1 MNPVE
6 TLQKMLQL
14 EEAEYAF
21 QDRAVAGGLAR
32 YADTWSKQATQL
44 YGEAAQVWIAGVA
57 ALMRSYSAAPGPEA
71 RREIFT
77 TLKQHL
83 QQGPEAAQRPDLAKG
98 APEAP
103 VEARPAET
111 RPAAQSP
118 VRPTSRSATTSWQV
132 LQAPLVTLRGVGQAR
147 AALLEKLGLRTL
159 EDLLF
164 CYPRRYED
172 YAGLK
177 TIMQLEFGEW
187 VTVIGKVWDAG
198 ARETQGGRK
207 LFKAVLSDN
216 TGFLELTWFNQPYL
230 ADRIKSGMLLKVTGK
245 VGQYLGRPTMVAPE
259 WEPVEREEL
268 KAAGLLP
275 VYPLTEGLTQ
285 KVMRSIVE
293 QALNLWAERV
303 PETLSDTL
311 RQRYQ
316 LWPLSQALRKI
327 HFPEDHG
334 QLRLAR
340 RRLAFEEALILQIGL
355 LRQKRAWKAQPGQ
368 TITLDPA
375 QVTAL
380 IEALPYTLTGAQQRS
395 LNEMLQDL
403 ASGQPM
409 NRLLQGDVGSGKTVV
424 AALLLALLAGAGYQG
439 ALMVPTEILAEQHY
453 ATLSRLFAAFPQAPT
468 LALLTGSTPERERE
482 AIYAGLADGS
492 ISVVVGTHALIQD
505 RVTFARLA
513 LVVIDEQHRF
523 GVEQRAALRAK
534 GLNPHVLV
542 MTATPIPRS
551 LELTVWGHVD
561 VSVLDELPPGRQPV
575 ETRVLKPYERERAYQ
590 FIQHQI
596 EKGRQAFIV
605 YPLVEES
612 EKLDARAAVEE
623 FERLRRE
630 VFPRLRLGLL
640 HGQMRSEE
648 KEAVMAQMKRGELD
662 ILVATTV
669 IEVGIDI
676 PNATVMLVDGAE
688 RFGLAQ
694 LHQLRGRVGR
704 GAERSYCLLLS
715 EDPSEEAAERLK
727 ALEST
732 TDGFLLAQ
740 KDLEMRGPGE
750 FLGTR
755 QSGWPDLP
763 ILMVVGDTRV
773 LHEAR
778 EAALGLLDED
788 PDLVKPENQAL
799 AQRVAR
805 FWQGLE
811 TVKELS

>member
-1 MNPVE
+1 
-6 TLQKMLQL
+6 MLAL
-14 EEAEYAF
+14 EESEYNF

-32 YADTWSKQATQL
+32 YADTWSKQSRQL
-44 YGEAAQVWIAGVA
+44 YGESAQAWVAEVA
-57 ALMRSYSAAPGPEA
+57 ALLRSYSAAPVPEA
-71 RREIFT
+71 RREILA
-77 TLKQHL
+77 TLKQRL
-83 QQGPEAAQRPDLAKG
+83 AQGPTAST
-98 APEAP
+98 APTSDEAP
-103 VEARPAET
+103 RPLERP
-111 RPAAQSP
+111 RPAAA
-118 VRPTSRSATTSWQV
+118 SRWGATSWTT

-147 AALLEKLGLRTL
+147 ASLLEKLGLRTL

-177 TIMQLEFGEW
+177 TIVKVEYGEL

-207 LFKAVLSDN
+207 LFKAVLSDG

-230 ADRIKSGMLLKVTGK
+230 ADRIKPGMLLKVTGK

-259 WEPVEREEL
+259 WEVLEREEL
-268 KAAGLLP
+268 KSAGLLP

-285 KVMRSIVE
+285 KVMRSTVE
-293 QALNLWAERV
+293 QALALWAERV
-303 PETLSDTL
+303 PETLPAAL
-311 RQRYQ
+311 REQYQ
-316 LWPLSQALRKI
+316 LWPLSLALRKI
-327 HFPEDHG
+327 HFPEDWS
-334 QLRLAR
+334 QLQLAR
-340 RRLAFEEALILQIGL
+340 RRLGFEEALILQIGL
-355 LRQKRAWKAQPGQ
+355 LRQKKAWKAQSGQ
-368 TITLDPA
+368 RIVLDPA
-375 QVTAL
+375 Q
-380 IEALPYTLTGAQQRS
+380 IEALIAALPYALTGAQRRS
-395 LNEMLQDL
+395 LEEMLQDL

-453 ATLSRLFAAFPQAPT
+453 ATLSRLFALFPQTPT
-468 LALLTGSTPERERE
+468 LALLTGSTPDYERE

-492 ISVVVGTHALIQD
+492 IGVVVGTHALIQE
-505 RVTFARLA
+505 RVAFARLA

-551 LELTVWGHVD
+551 LELTIWGHVD

-575 ETRVLKPYERERAYQ
+575 ETRVLKPSERERAYQ
-590 FIQHQI
+590 FIQHQV

-640 HGQMRSEE
+640 HGQLRSED

-676 PNATVMLVDGAE
+676 PNATVMLIDGAE

-704 GAERSYCLLLS
+704 GADRSYCLLLS

-727 ALEST
+727 ALEDT

-763 ILMVVGDTRV
+763 ILMALGDTRV

-778 EAALGLLDED
+778 EAAVALLEMD
-788 PDLVKPENQAL
+788 PELALPEHQAL
-799 AQRVAR
+799 AQRVTR
-805 FWQGLE
+805 FWENLD

>member
-1 MNPVE
+1 MKPVE

-32 YADTWSKQATQL
+32 YADTWMKQATQL
-44 YGEAAQVWIAGVA
+44 YGEAAQVWIADITGR
-57 ALMRSYSAAPGPEA
+57 MRAYSSAPSPEA
-71 RREIFT
+71 RRELLAG
-77 TLKQHL
+77 LKQRL
-83 QQGPEAAQRPDLAKG
+83 TEGPGG
-98 APEAP
+98 APVAAP
-103 VEARPAET
+103 KPEPAKSVASAAPPPPAEVS
-111 RPAAQSP
+111 RGVDAAW
-118 VRPTSRSATTSWQV
+118 RA
-132 LQAPLVTLRGVGQAR
+132 LDAPLSTLRGVGAAR
-147 AALLEKLGLRTL
+147 AALLEKLGLHTIA
-159 EDLLF
+159 DVLF

-177 TIMQLEFGEW
+177 TISQLAFGEL
-187 VTVIGKVWDAG
+187 VTVLGKVWDAG
-198 ARETQGGRK
+198 LSETRSGRK
-207 LFKAVLSDN
+207 LFKAVLSDG
-216 TGFLELTWFNQPYL
+216 TGFLEVSWFNQPYL
-230 ADRIKSGMLLKVTGK
+230 ADRIKSGMMIKVTGK
-245 VGQYLGRPTMVAPE
+245 VGEFLGRPTMVSPE
-259 WEPVEREEL
+259 WEAVEREEL
-268 KAAGLLP
+268 KSSGLLP

-285 KVMRSIVE
+285 KVIRSIVE
-293 QALNLWAERV
+293 QTLNVWAQRV
-303 PETLSDTL
+303 PETLPAAL
-311 RQRYQ
+311 RERYQ
-316 LWPLSQALRKI
+316 LWPIAQALRKI
-327 HFPEDHG
+327 HFPEDRA
-334 QLRLAR
+334 QLQAAR
-340 RRLAFEEALILQIGL
+340 RRLGFEEALILQIGL
-355 LRQKRAWKAQPGQ
+355 LRQKRAWQAQAGQ
-368 TITLDPA
+368 TIVLAPE
-375 QVTAL
+375 QVEAL
-380 IEALPYTLTGAQQRS
+380 IAALPYTLTQAQRRS
-395 LNEMLQDL
+395 LQEMLQDL
-403 ASGQPM
+403 ASGRPM

-453 ATLSRLFAAFPQAPT
+453 ATLARLFAHFPQPPT

-492 ISVVVGTHALIQD
+492 INVVVGTHALIQE
-505 RVTFARLA
+505 RVAFARLA

-534 GLNPHVLV
+534 GANPHVLV

-551 LELTVWGHVD
+551 LELTIWGHVD

-575 ETRVLKPYERERAYQ
+575 ETRVLQPHERERAYV
-590 FIQHQI
+590 FIKSQI

-612 EKLDARAAVEE
+612 EKIEARAAVEE

-630 VFPRLRLGLL
+630 VFPKLRLGLL

-662 ILVATTV
+662 VLVATTV

-715 EDPSEEAAERLK
+715 EDPSEEAKERLL
-727 ALEST
+727 ALERT
-732 TDGFLLAQ
+732 TDGFELAQ

-763 ILMVVGDTRV
+763 ILMALGDTRV

-778 EAALGLLDED
+778 EAAVVLLDED
-788 PDLVKPENQAL
+788 PDLKREDYQAL

-811 TVKELS
+811 QVKELS

>member
-1 MNPVE
+1 MKPVE

-32 YADTWSKQATQL
+32 YADTWTKQATQL
-44 YGEAAQVWIAGVA
+44 YGEDAQAWVAEIAACLRA
-57 ALMRSYSAAPGPEA
+57 YSAAPSPDA

-77 TLKQHL
+77 ALKQRL
-83 QQGPEAAQRPDLAKG
+83 TEGPTVAAVETPAPRP
-98 APEAP
+98 APAPSRPETVSPRPSTGTWRALEAP
-103 VEARPAET
+103 LA
-111 RPAAQSP
+111 
-118 VRPTSRSATTSWQV
+118 
-132 LQAPLVTLRGVGQAR
+132 TLRGVGQAR
-147 AALLEKLGLRTL
+147 AALLEKLGLRTI
-159 EDLLF
+159 EDVLF

-177 TIMQLEFGEW
+177 TITQLEYGEL

-198 ARETQGGRK
+198 TRDTQGGRK
-207 LFKAVLSDN
+207 LFKAVLSDG

-230 ADRIKSGMLLKVTGK
+230 ADRIKPNMLLKVTGK

-259 WEPVEREEL
+259 WEVVEREEL
-268 KAAGLLP
+268 KSSGLLP

-293 QALNLWAERV
+293 QALNVWAERV
-303 PETLSDTL
+303 PETLPASL
-311 RQRYQ
+311 RERYQ
-316 LWPLSQALRKI
+316 LWPLSVALRKI
-327 HFPEDHG
+327 HFPDDYA
-334 QLRLAR
+334 QLNLAR
-340 RRLAFEEALILQIGL
+340 RRLGFEEALILQIGL
-355 LRQKRAWKAQPGQ
+355 LRQKMAWKAQAGQ
-368 TITLDPA
+368 RIVFDPT

-395 LNEMLQDL
+395 LQEMLQDL

-453 ATLSRLFAAFPQAPT
+453 ATLARLFAHFPQAPT

-492 ISVVVGTHALIQD
+492 IAVVVGTHALIQE

-534 GLNPHVLV
+534 GQNPHVLV

-551 LELTVWGHVD
+551 LELTLWGHVD

-590 FIQHQI
+590 FIRSQV

-630 VFPRLRLGLL
+630 VFPKLRLGLL

-648 KEAVMAQMKRGELD
+648 KEAVMGQMKRGELD

-676 PNATVMLVDGAE
+676 PNATVMLIDGAE

-715 EDPSEEAAERLK
+715 EDPSEEATERLV

-732 TDGFLLAQ
+732 TDGFVLAQ

-763 ILMVVGDTRV
+763 ILLVLGDTRV

-778 EAALGLLDED
+778 EAALALLEED
-788 PDLVKPENQAL
+788 PDLTKPDYQTL

-805 FWQGLE
+805 FWQGVE
-811 TVKELS
+811 QVKELS